1 MQLQHGARRRLSVK
15 AAIAVVAAA
24 GTVAVAVLPADATA
38 TATATATGQT
48 DAPQV
53 TGGVHTISP
62 KVADPV
68 ATGNGFY
75 SFTVSAPS
83 ATSVLVN
90 GSWGLSY
97 TNVSYPL
104 TQSAPGGPWTG
115 LVGPLTPGIYSYTFV
130 IDGVPAGDPHNANIV
145 HSTPTL
151 RTFLV
156 PGPSAAFLT
165 PHPGAHGRLSVLT
178 YHSAVTNSDRSAT
191 VWTPPGYSTRRRAAY
206 PTFYLVHGGGGDY
219 LDWVQ
224 QGDANAILD
233 NLYAEHRLTPM
244 VVVMPDGNISGS
256 TGLPE
261 DDNFPA
267 ELLGSLVPAVQQ
279 SFHVSPSGSR
289 RALAGLSL
297 GGLQTFNTLFDDPG
311 AFREI
316 GDFSSGYFPPV
327 IDQIR
332 AQDAALLKNPAVN
345 KRTAMFR
352 IYIGNQADIAYENN
366 ILTRKLFDDLGV
378 HYQFAGSYPKSGHVW
393 KTWQHN
399 LVDFAPRLFQ

>member
-1 MQLQHGARRRLSVK
+1 MVAATGMM
-15 AAIAVVAAA
+15 AIAVTPAAARGGQPTSKAVAAA
-24 GTVAVAVLPADATA
+24 AAITVA
-38 TATATATGQT
+38 
-48 DAPQV
+48 
-53 TGGVHTISP
+53 GGVHTISP
-62 KVADPV
+62 EVSDPV
-68 ATGNGFY
+68 ATGEGFY
-75 SFTVSAPS
+75 NFTVTAPGAS
-83 ATSVLVN
+83 TVLVN

-104 TQSAPGGPWTG
+104 AQATPGGPWTG
-115 LVGPLTPGIYSYTFV
+115 LVGPLTPGVYSYSFV
-130 IDGVPAGDPHNANIV
+130 IDGVAAGDPDNVNIV
-145 HSTPTL
+145 HSSPTL
-151 RTFLV
+151 RTFLA
-156 PGPSAAFLT
+156 PGPAAAFLT
-165 PHPGAHGRLSVLT
+165 PHPGAHGRLSVMT

-191 VWTPPGYSTRRRAAY
+191 VWTPPGYSANRRTAY

-219 LDWVQ
+219 LDWIQ

-233 NLYAEHRLTPM
+233 NLYAAHRLTPM
-244 VVVMPDGNISGS
+244 VVVMPDGNITGS

-267 ELLGSLVPAVQQ
+267 ELLGSLIPAVQRT
-279 SFHVSPSGSR
+279 FNVSGSASQ

-311 AFREI
+311 AFRLI

-332 AQDAALLKNPAVN
+332 AQDAALLQNPAVN
-345 KRTAMFR
+345 KRTSMFR
-352 IYIGNQADIAYENN
+352 IYIGNQADIAYQNN

-393 KTWQHN
+393 KTWQYD
-399 LVDFAPRLFQ
+399 LKDFAPRLFD